1 MRLRTHNTY
10 EIARVID
17 QNKAMRILRKS
28 IEGKALLRRTLQY
41 HSTIIQ
47 NQSMNIPNVQN
58 EGLEDIPEI
67 SLNELIEALKEMKNN
82 KTQFMTVLI

>member
-41 HSTIIQ
+41 HSTIIH